1 MGIISDLF
9 SIARIRAKMQV
20 RKLQTAEIK
29 GAQIR
34 ERIKKEAEILR
45 QQRTDTL
52 KDLKGE
58 LESYLLIAA
67 DKAEKAET
75 KHSELVVADAGKAIV
90 ERVAGKSI

>member
-34 ERIKKEAEILR
+34 ERIKKR
-45 QQRTDTL
+45 SRNPSPTT
-52 KDLKGE
+52 
-58 LESYLLIAA
+58 Y
-67 DKAEKAET
+67 
-75 KHSELVVADAGKAIV
+75 
-90 ERVAGKSI
+90 